1 MKKVDLR
8 SKALISIEG
17 NVALWLWVPHM
28 ESGLSLQA
36 TSCGL
41 HQGIFS
47 QPGRVVTLVGSE
59 NPEAQVWGAAYEIL
73 PQQEAEVTKKLNIRE
88 QRFDTRLEM
97 TMYDAE
103 DQKLPHPVMVFV
115 GTSQK
120 ELFLGDAPLET
131 LAKQISECHG
141 PSGPNYEYLFQL
153 AKFMRM
159 EVPEAKDEHLFQL
172 EKAVKNIL
180 LNINVKFV
188 SSS

>member
-1 MKKVDLR
+1 MWLFGYGSLTWKVDFPYKQR
-8 SKALISIEG
+8 VVGYIKGYSRRF
-17 NVALWLWVPHM
+17 W
-28 ESGLSLQA
+28 QA
-36 TSCGL
+36 SVDHRGV
-41 HQGIFS
+41 
-47 QPGRVVTLVGSE
+47 PGR
-59 NPEAQVWGAAYEIL
+59 AQVWGAAYEIL